1 MDDARDALSD
11 LDQMLADALDVQPS
25 ADFTARVRQ
34 RIASEPMR
42 VPIWHGWRIAV
53 ATAAAGVAIAAAS
66 VAMLSKRGQPAP
78 QVLSARSLPVG
89 PLRPADVRSSR
100 STLVVDRPLPV
111 SGARAASVAAVAPTE
126 PEVLVPREDIE
137 MYRRV
142 IAAAQRM
149 PRAFVVDAPQ
159 DIVASRSISEI
170 TIDPIKIELIMPPPA
185 GGEGDRQ

>member
-1 MDDARDALSD
+1 TRSTGASVGGDRSAAGVAADRDGARGDRRLRPEGSVAAARRAGRHDQVAPVRGSQDAAGEIAMDDARDALSD

-25 ADFTARVRQ
+25 AGFTARVRQ

-100 STLVVDRPLPV
+100 STL
-111 SGARAASVAAVAPTE
+111 
-126 PEVLVPREDIE
+126 
-137 MYRRV
+137 
-142 IAAAQRM
+142 
-149 PRAFVVDAPQ
+149 
-159 DIVASRSISEI
+159 
-170 TIDPIKIELIMPPPA
+170 
-185 GGEGDRQ
+185 